1 LAGKTQ
7 GDQKAEG
14 QGKIIRKIL
23 TLKS

>member
-23 TLKS
+23 TPN